1 MSQTAFGSTA
11 DCAGLS
17 QPKTCLIALDWG
29 TSSLRAYRLGG
40 GGKILETREAAS
52 GIMQLQGPGTECFE
66 GALDH
71 ICGDWLDESPGV
83 PMIASGMIGG
93 AQGWRETA
101 YVECPV
107 DIGELGALLTAVPTR
122 RGHDLWIVPGVI
134 QRSGLPELMRGEE
147 TQVFGLLAEYGACS
161 DNARLL
167 VGLPGTHSKWV
178 GVEAG
183 RLVSFHTFMTGE
195 VYAALLGHTILGR
208 TVIASDGFDAAAFD
222 RGLDVARSSEG
233 RGGPLSTIFSSR
245 SLVLTGE
252 LAGAGQA
259 DYLSGLLVGHELLA
273 MAELCQAAP
282 QQLIV
287 LIGTAALCAR
297 YQHALQ
303 HSGFCNVSLA
313 PQASVAGLWLLAKQA
328 ALVERNDSGGR

>member
-1 MSQTAFGSTA
+1 MNQSICESRVDGGEGQQQS
-11 DCAGLS
+11 
-17 QPKTCLIALDWG
+17 CLIALDWG
-29 TSSLRAYRLGG
+29 TSSLRAYRLGA
-40 GGKILETREAAS
+40 GGKVLETREAAS
-52 GIMQLQGPGTECFE
+52 GIMQLQGPGNERFE
-66 GALDH
+66 GALEQ
-71 ICGDWLDESPGV
+71 ICGDWLDEAPGV

-101 YVECPV
+101 YVECPL
-107 DIGELGALLTAVPTR
+107 DIGDLGALLTVVPTR

-147 TQVFGLLAEYGACS
+147 TQVFGLLAEYAACS
-161 DNARLL
+161 DDAPLL

-178 GVEAG
+178 WVEAG

-208 TVIASDGFDAAAFD
+208 TVIASETFDVAAFD
-222 RGLDVARSSEG
+222 RGLEVAQSLEG
-233 RGGPLSTIFSSR
+233 RGGLLSTIFSSR

-259 DYLSGLLVGHELLA
+259 DYLSGLLIGHELLA
-273 MAELCQAAP
+273 MAELCQATL
-282 QQLIV
+282 QQPVV
-287 LIGTAALCAR
+287 LIGSATLCAR

-313 PQASVAGLWLLAKQA
+313 PQASVAGLWQLAKHA
-328 ALVERNDSGGR
+328 ALVEHHSGDR